1 MLKTIINI
9 LLFFFNLNSNI
20 VAQSVAHVKAGSL
33 LVNVQNNKFSFRP
46 GINLGIQA
54 KIGAPGF
61 YMSPGIF
68 YQRFNI
74 SEFDKNEYINDRPSY
89 HLSKLNVDAG
99 YELKITK
106 LFRCRVFTGIN
117 LNRIIKIDNNSQNI
131 NFNNVYEGFAG
142 YDYGLGFNIA
152 FFTIDFKEEH
162 SLTQFYKGYNK
173 TKLNFSTISLG
184 FVF

>member
-1 MLKTIINI
+1 MLKIIINI
-9 LLFFFNLNSNI
+9 LLLFFSFNSKI
-20 VAQSVAHVKAGSL
+20 IAQNVAHLKAGTL
-33 LVNVQNNKFSFRP
+33 LAHVQNNKFSFRP
-46 GINLGIQA
+46 GINIGIQA

-68 YQRFNI
+68 YQRFTI
-74 SEFDKNEYINDRPSY
+74 SEFAKKKYINDKPKY
-89 HLSKLNVDAG
+89 HLTKLNIDAG

-106 LFRCRVFTGIN
+106 LFRLRAFTGIN

-142 YDYGLGFNIA
+142 LDYGLGFNISS
-152 FFTIDFKEEH
+152 FSLDFKYER
-162 SLTQFYKGYNK
+162 SFTQFYKDYNK